1 MEIRSV
7 DAGNG
12 WYWIRD
18 GFALFK
24 QSPVIWI
31 ALFLIYLL
39 IGVVLTFIPMVGSIV
54 LNLLAPVFIAG
65 FMLGCRAL
73 ENGEE
78 LEINH
83 LFIGFKQNT
92 SQLITVGGLYL
103 AGVIVIAGITFIF
116 TGGSLLTAM
125 GAHQHDIEH
134 AGAVALAAGGGMM
147 FAALFIL
154 AALVPLMMAYWFAPI
169 LVVFYDMK
177 AKDAMKTSFDA
188 CMKNVMPFL
197 VYSLISMGLI
207 FLAAIPFGLGLFMLI
222 PTMTASLYASYK
234 DIFNPPPVAG
244 GEIAM

>member
-7 DAGNG
+7 EAGNG
-12 WYWIRD
+12 WNWIRD
-18 GFALFK
+18 GFALFR

-39 IGVVLTFIPMVGSIV
+39 IGVVLTFIPVVGSIV
-54 LNLLAPVFIAG
+54 LNLLAPVFMAG
-65 FMLGCRAL
+65 FIIGCRAL
-73 ENGEE
+73 ENDQE

-103 AGVIVIAGITFIF
+103 AGVIVIAGITLIF

-125 GAHQHDIEH
+125 SGHQHDIEH
-134 AGAVALAAGGGMM
+134 AGAAAAMAGGGML

-169 LVVFYDMK
+169 LVVFHDMK
-177 AKDAMKTSFDA
+177 AQDAMKTSFYA
-188 CMKNVMPFL
+188 CLKNIMPFL
-197 VYSLISMGLI
+197 VYSLISMVLI
-207 FLAAIPFGLGLFMLI
+207 FLAALPFGLGLFVLI

-234 DIFNPPPVAG
+234 DIFNPPPLAG

>member
-1 MEIRSV
+1 MESRSV
-7 DAGNG
+7 NASNG
-12 WYWIRD
+12 WNWIRD
-18 GFALFK
+18 GFALVRL
-24 QSPVIWI
+24 SPVIWI

-39 IGVVLTFIPMVGSIV
+39 IGVVLTFIPMVGSIL

-103 AGVIVIAGITFIF
+103 AGVIVIAGITLIF
-116 TGGSLLTAM
+116 TGGSFLTAM
-125 GAHQHDIEH
+125 SAHQHDIEH
-134 AGAVALAAGGGMM
+134 AGAAAVAAGGGML

-169 LVVFYDMK
+169 LVVFHDMQ

-188 CMKNVMPFL
+188 CMKNIMPFL

-207 FLAAIPFGLGLFMLI
+207 FLAAIPFGLGLFVLI
-222 PTMTASLYASYK
+222 PTMTASLYSSYK